1 MLLSLHGVKKIALG
15 GRLRTVSKE
24 IGEFCAGLLVL
35 QRVWFPFHKSLL
47 FLIYSLILQI
57 PALIFS
63 LSTFSSTKAL
73 VMDDIW
79 HLSVG
84 PEFIKVTGSFL
95 GLVFGGEGITF
106 QGAYIRKDFYVSVGM
121 LGLL

>member
-1 MLLSLHGVKKIALG
+1 MRVLRGVALVARRQVNYIEG
-15 GRLRTVSKE
+15 GLRTVSEE
-24 IGEFCAGLLVL
+24 IRRFGVELLVL
-35 QRVWFPFHKSLL
+35 QRVWFPFLKSRL

-84 PEFIKVTGSFL
+84 L
-95 GLVFGGEGITF
+95 GL
-106 QGAYIRKDFYVSVGM
+106 
-121 LGLL
+121 